1 MCSIT
6 SISPEAGQPTCGK
19 LAPSIQNAGQAP
31 RKAGSFIRAS
41 MRPNLKVLSP
51 CVFMRAEV

>member
-1 MCSIT
+1 MM
-6 SISPEAGQPTCGK
+6 SISPDAGQPTWGR

-31 RKAGSFIRAS
+31 RKAGSFMRAS